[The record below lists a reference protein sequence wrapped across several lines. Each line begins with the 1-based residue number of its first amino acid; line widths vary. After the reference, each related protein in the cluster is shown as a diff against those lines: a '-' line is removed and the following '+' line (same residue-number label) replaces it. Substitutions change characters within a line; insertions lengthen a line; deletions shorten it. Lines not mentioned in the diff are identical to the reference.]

1 MECLGVNMRR
11 IGIMGGTFNP
21 IHMAHLILAEGAYE
35 QLQLDEVIFMPS
47 KTPPHKLGEVI
58 AENSHRVHMIKLAI
72 QDNPHFRL
80 STMELEREGITYTVD
95 TLRELK
101 NMYPDDLFFFILGG
115 DSLLSFEKWRE
126 PREILGLAHV
136 VATGRDNLAKQVI
149 LDKINYLQVTMN
161 GCIHYLQVPNMDL
174 SSSYIRKLRN
184 LNKSIT
190 YYVPKEV
197 ESYIVDEKLY
207 LDKID

>member
-1 MECLGVNMRR
+1 MRR

-21 IHMAHLILAEGAYE
+21 IHMAHLILAERAYE
-35 QLQLDEVIFMPS
+35 QLKLDEVIFIPS
-47 KTPPHKLGEVI
+47 KMPPHKIGEVI
-58 AENSHRVHMIKLAI
+58 EKDSHRVHMVKSAI

-80 STMELEREGITYTVD
+80 STLELEREGITYTVD

-101 NMYPDDLFFFILGG
+101 KMYPDDLFFFIIGG

-126 PREILGLAHV
+126 PKEILGLAYI
-136 VATGRDNLAKQVI
+136 VAAGRDNIPEQIVQ
-149 LDKINYLQVTMN
+149 DKIHYFESEMN
-161 GCIHYLQVPNMDL
+161 GCIHYLHVPNMDL
-174 SSSYIRKLRN
+174 SSSYIRKLRK

-197 ESYIVDEKLY
+197 EAYIIKEKLY
-207 LDKID
+207 LD